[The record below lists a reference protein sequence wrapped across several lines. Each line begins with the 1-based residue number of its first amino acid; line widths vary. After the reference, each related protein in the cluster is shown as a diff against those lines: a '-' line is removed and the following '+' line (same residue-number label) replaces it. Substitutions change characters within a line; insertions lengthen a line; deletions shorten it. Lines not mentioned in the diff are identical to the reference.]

1 MKVVYRSMLKEIER
15 AVETA
20 ATNNRTI
27 EHIEVTP
34 TEYSDL
40 LLEVHPFL
48 INAVGMPDPGVVQG
62 VKIKRI
68 PREPAR

>member
-1 MKVVYRSMLKEIER
+1 MKVVYRSVLKEIER
-15 AVETA
+15 AVEVA
-20 ATNNRTI
+20 ANNNRVI

-34 TEYSDL
+34 AEYSEL

-48 INAVGMPDPGVVQG
+48 INAVGMPDPCVVSG